1 VSLKETRAF
10 RSVSFIA
17 IVAVIATLIE
27 RRGDETQRAS
37 SGDERGLAARFMTA
51 LEALAILEAAVLE
64 CKKRNINTPE
74 VREALNLLE
83 RYVRP
88 AWLMLQFRHHALK
101 ERPAKYVERKV
112 QQQVLLATFP
122 GIRDS
127 VKELIGKRMVTLAL
141 EFHDTHNMNV
151 KNEIERLAKEY
162 GKLKEPWVLQA
173 AVMKSHASIRISREL
188 IKTSR
193 ARGEKVYGRWPKV
206 VRRNSPK

>member
-1 VSLKETRAF
+1 
-10 RSVSFIA
+10 
-17 IVAVIATLIE
+17 
-27 RRGDETQRAS
+27 
-37 SGDERGLAARFMTA
+37 MTY
-51 LEALAILEAAVLE
+51 LEALAILEAAVLD
-64 CKKRNINTPE
+64 CTHGNVNTAE

-88 AWLMLQFRHHALK
+88 AWLMLQFRHHTLK

-112 QQQVLLATFP
+112 QQQVLLAIFP

>member
-1 VSLKETRAF
+1 VVKVYIVTF
-10 RSVSFIA
+10 RSHDARRPSKFIVFADGMKSA
-17 IVAVIATLIE
+17 INMAWEHGGADFQL
-27 RRGDETQRAS
+27 
-37 SGDERGLAARFMTA
+37 RFDKSTAQAQEMKEGGAKGFVMTY
-51 LEALAILEAAVLE
+51 LEALAILEAAVLD
-64 CKKRNINTPE
+64 CKHRNVNTPE

-101 ERPAKYVERKV
+101 ERPAKYVERKG

-151 KNEIERLAKEY
+151 KNEIEHLAKEY
-162 GKLKEPWVLQA
+162 GKLKEPWGVRVTL
-173 AVMKSHASIRISREL
+173 KP
-188 IKTSR
+188 
-193 ARGEKVYGRWPKV
+193 RGS
-206 VRRNSPK
+206 N

>member
-1 VSLKETRAF
+1 
-10 RSVSFIA
+10 
-17 IVAVIATLIE
+17 
-27 RRGDETQRAS
+27 
-37 SGDERGLAARFMTA
+37 MTV

-122 GIRDS
+122 GIRDLS
-127 VKELIGKRMVTLAL
+127 QRADRKADGDAGAGV
-141 EFHDTHNMNV
+141 
-151 KNEIERLAKEY
+151 
-162 GKLKEPWVLQA
+162 
-173 AVMKSHASIRISREL
+173 SR
-188 IKTSR
+188 
-193 ARGEKVYGRWPKV
+193 YPQH
-206 VRRNSPK
+206 